1 MAKPDWRRECTVEI
15 TMGVDDDLYDST
27 HTTLDVPYAALFT
40 VQLKREEETTWS
52 GVFSFD
58 RLQPAP
64 ERWSPVQTASR
75 MIAEHLQPFD
85 SLPGC
90 GFTPEIIEAMA
101 QPHQPRAKE
110 LLLLLDAP
118 GTGDLSKTIEAME
131 QLSKL
136 EHPECLKSRLAEFR
150 RVTFGDIVG
159 LEPDDFRIYNT
170 QCVRHERY
178 DHRGCINRTFTRI
191 VSREDKPH
199 RLLFEYR
206 PHHVGYRVIPPAMT
220 ARGISA
226 HLRSRLRRDGVKQAS
241 QTAALLKWDA
251 RIRAEILGERDAA
264 PTGITQWSAAAP
276 EKEIHF
282 ILGTG
287 HATGLAVPTISS
299 KYGLL
304 TGVRAANENVH
315 LSCVDESR
323 PRRDPVTVVIS
334 CKDSNVAR
342 NFVERLAEGTH
353 DFVSL
358 SQGVRQ
364 ISAFYGMPL
373 RTAIHAGFRPDDLAK
388 LRAEFARKSGLD
400 DFAED
405 VSRSLIFLG

>member
-1 MAKPDWRRECTVEI
+1 
-15 TMGVDDDLYDST
+15 MGVDDHLYDST
-27 HTTLDVPYAALFT
+27 HPSLDVPYATFFT

-52 GVFSFD
+52 GVFCFD

-64 ERWSPVQTASR
+64 QRWSPVQTASR
-75 MIAEHLQPFD
+75 MMSEYLQPYD

-90 GFTPEIIEAMA
+90 DFTPEIMEAMA
-101 QPHQPRAKE
+101 QPDQPRAKE
-110 LLLLLDAP
+110 LLRLLDAP
-118 GTGDLSKTIEAME
+118 GSSNLSKTIAAMD

-136 EHPECLKSRLAEFR
+136 EHPECLKSRLGEFR

-159 LEPDDFRIYNT
+159 LEPDDFRVYNA

-206 PHHVGYRVIPPAMT
+206 PHHVGYRAIPSAMT

-226 HLRSRLRRDGVKQAS
+226 HLRSRLRRNGIKQTS
-241 QTAALLKWDA
+241 HKVALLKWDA
-251 RIRAEILGERDAA
+251 RIRVEILGERDAA
-264 PTGITQWSAAAP
+264 PTGIAQWTAASP

-282 ILGTG
+282 ILGTRQ
-287 HATGLAVPTISS
+287 ATGLAVPTISS

-334 CKDSNVAR
+334 CKDSNSAR
-342 NFVERLAEGTH
+342 KFVERLAEGAQ
-353 DFVSL
+353 DFVSI
-358 SQGVRQ
+358 SQGVQQ
-364 ISAFYGMPL
+364 ISAFYGIPL
-373 RTAIHAGFRPDDLAK
+373 RTAIHAGFRPEDLAK
-388 LRAEFARKSGLD
+388 LRAEFAQKSGLV